1 MKFKLVKEERGDGRG
16 RGGGGGGGQR
26 LVEVSGW
33 DERTVSEG
41 ALEQVSWKSRRY

>member
-1 MKFKLVKEERGDGRG
+1 MKFKVVKEERGDGG
-16 RGGGGGGGQR
+16 

-41 ALEQVSWKSRRY
+41 AFEQVSWKSRR

>member
-1 MKFKLVKEERGDGRG
+1 MGHEISSLVKEERGDGG
-16 RGGGGGGGQR
+16 

-41 ALEQVSWKSRRY
+41 ALKQVSWKSKR